1 MNRCSVLI
9 SKCSQA
15 PLCHTPTSWCKCCSR
30 HNNTCVCVIHRFL
43 YSVSP
48 RQTRCHTGLRTPLSW
63 MTVLYSECKK
73 SERKCCSTFLW
84 KNRAGLPKP
93 SFLPEVLLRGHTIT
107 LFPPQYLFILIQHFL
122 FISMCE
128 GRKKRKLQQYMLLQR
143 YVKKSLVVT
152 LKAASTLIYGPIIS
166 CIWSQKGLF
175 CSYLNRIVSFYIKTC
190 FATLQKN
197 KNKQFG
203 ASLDINSGLHQH
215 GKLLSAV
222 CLCL

>member
-93 SFLPEVLLRGHTIT
+93 SFLPEVLLLLPFAPHNIYSS
-107 LFPPQYLFILIQHFL
+107 LFSIFSLYP
-122 FISMCE
+122 CVK
-128 GRKKRKLQQYMLLQR
+128 GAKKESCNNTCFCRDMS
-143 YVKKSLVVT
+143 KSL
-152 LKAASTLIYGPIIS
+152 
-166 CIWSQKGLF
+166 
-175 CSYLNRIVSFYIKTC
+175 
-190 FATLQKN
+190 
-197 KNKQFG
+197 
-203 ASLDINSGLHQH
+203 
-215 GKLLSAV
+215 
-222 CLCL
+222 

>member
-63 MTVLYSECKK
+63 MTVLYSECKQ

-107 LFPPQYLFILIQHFL
+107 LCPPQYLFILIQHFL

-128 GRKKRKLQQYMLLQR
+128 GCKKRKLRQYMLLQR

-152 LKAASTLIYGPIIS
+152 LKAASTLIKV
-166 CIWSQKGLF
+166 Q
-175 CSYLNRIVSFYIKTC
+175 SFHAYDPKKVC
-190 FATLQKN
+190 FALT
-197 KNKQFG
+197 
-203 ASLDINSGLHQH
+203 
-215 GKLLSAV
+215 
-222 CLCL
+222 

>member
-1 MNRCSVLI
+1 MMQVLFTP
-9 SKCSQA
+9 QHHMR
-15 PLCHTPTSWCKCCSR
+15 LCHSQIPLQC
-30 HNNTCVCVIHRFL
+30 
-43 YSVSP
+43 VSP

-93 SFLPEVLLRGHTIT
+93 SFLPERPYYNPLPPTI
-107 LFPPQYLFILIQHFL
+107 FIHPYSAFSLYIHVWRAQ
-122 FISMCE
+122 
-128 GRKKRKLQQYMLLQR
+128 KK
-143 YVKKSLVVT
+143 
-152 LKAASTLIYGPIIS
+152 KAATIHAVAEICQKVSSCDIKSGIHINYGPIIS

-197 KNKQFG
+197 KNKQFS
-203 ASLDINSGLHQH
+203 ASLDINSGCISMESCYQLFVYASSIH
-215 GKLLSAV
+215 GKVQCIVLL
-222 CLCL
+222 

>member
-107 LFPPQYLFILIQHFL
+107 LFPPTIFIHPYSAFSLYIHVWRAQ
-122 FISMCE
+122 
-128 GRKKRKLQQYMLLQR
+128 KK
-143 YVKKSLVVT
+143 
-152 LKAASTLIYGPIIS
+152 KAATIHAVAEICQKVSSCDIKSGIHINYGPIIS

-197 KNKQFG
+197 KNKQFS